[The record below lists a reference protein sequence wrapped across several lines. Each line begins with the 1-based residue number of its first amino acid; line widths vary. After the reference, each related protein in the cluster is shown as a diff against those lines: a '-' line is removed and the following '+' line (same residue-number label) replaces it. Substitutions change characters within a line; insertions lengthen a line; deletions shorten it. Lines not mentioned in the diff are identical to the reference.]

1 MRQRLHWLVAC
12 VVVAGLVG
20 VLPAVRAEDAH
31 RQAAATESGTHGET
45 ARHGEATGHGEA
57 GGHGEKPPLLS
68 FDPGAA
74 VWSIIVF
81 AILMLVLRTFAW
93 KPILEGLQQREKFIH
108 DSIEDAKRH
117 QREAEE
123 TLRRYTEQ
131 INRAREEATAIVE
144 EGRRDAE
151 AVRKRMNDEA
161 RAESHALVE
170 RAKRDLAIARDD
182 AIKSLYRQSVE
193 LSTQMAAKLVKRQL
207 TPQDQQALIDEALTE
222 IGNLRR

>member
-1 MRQRLHWLVAC
+1 M
-12 VVVAGLVG
+12 VVTVLVG
-20 VLPAVRAEDAH
+20 ASPAVRAEDSHEKAP
-31 RQAAATESGTHGET
+31 ATESNAHSET
-45 ARHGEATGHGEA
+45 AAHGEA
-57 GGHGEKPPLLS
+57 GGHEKPPLLS

-74 VWSIIVF
+74 LWSIFVF
-81 AILMLVLRTFAW
+81 VVLMLVLRSFAW

-131 INRAREEATAIVE
+131 INHAREEATAIVE

-151 AVRKRMNDEA
+151 AVRKRMNEEA

-182 AIKSLYRQSVE
+182 AIKALYRQSVE